1 MGKVPSREKALQAMG
16 AWELMW
22 IPKDS
27 GVLVCN
33 VSHQVAIK
41 SSCGG
46 DGRPALKAQGD
57 NYRRQAENQGGR
69 VSQEQTGLVTK
80 ATLGTKLLCLS
91 R

>member
-1 MGKVPSREKALQAMG
+1 
-16 AWELMW
+16 MW

-46 DGRPALKAQGD
+46 DGRPALKAQED
-57 NYRRQAENQGGR
+57 NYRRQAENQGGT
-69 VSQEQTGLVTK
+69 VSPRTDRAGHQGHTGYQAALPFPTRGPVIDDRDT
-80 ATLGTKLLCLS
+80 